1 MYFNV
6 SPLETMLSSKNDL
19 GLGLGFDLS
28 NFDSILLRPKPNQ
41 PNPLL
46 LIAAVKRL
54 DLDARK
60 KSPERH

>member
-28 NFDSILLRPKPNQ
+28 NFDSILLRSKPNQ
-41 PNPLL
+41 PNPL

-54 DLDARK
+54 DLDAHK